1 MALEKK
7 YKNWNKKSKMSAI
20 IKKQDEGYEL
30 LPINE
35 SIKYIQQIH
44 QKYN

>member
-7 YKNWNKKSKMSAI
+7 YKNWNEKSKMSAI
-20 IKKQDEGYEL
+20 IRKQDEGYEL
-30 LPINE
+30 LPFNE
-35 SIKYIQQIH
+35 YIKYIQQIH

>member
-30 LPINE
+30 LPFNE
-35 SIKYIQQIH
+35 YIKYI
-44 QKYN
+44 